1 MQPARSSRPRFLAA
15 ESPSAARRGATAT
28 LAIGACML
36 GAGCFLGDVALSP
49 PADALYYPTAL
60 VRSPG
65 GSTLYVANSDF
76 DLQYDGGTVL
86 ALNLINIRKKL
97 TPLLAKLREIGAL
110 HSTTT
115 VRDACNTLC
124 DSSDTVACPTLDLK
138 TNTNKALNP
147 GPCQP
152 IALGDAVG
160 GVPPSGTI
168 GAFAS
173 GAIFVQRSA
182 APAARLF
189 LAVRGDPSI
198 TFFEVNDDT
207 SAPGTF
213 LPTLDCTGTGG
224 NLAGERCNNLHRVG
238 VEPFESTRAILL
250 PTEPVGIAASEDG
263 TAIVVAHQTES
274 SVSLTIDDP
283 GQNTPT
289 LDGARPK
296 PTLEFVLGALPAGP
310 TEVAAVPI
318 PKLFKDRVE
327 KPRNAELPPSID
339 YQRGFLITYRGAP
352 VVDLLRVHKD
362 ESGTSRP
369 FLTRSNETAIAVN
382 ADGKDSR
389 GVAVDASVRDECET
403 ACTAGDAACLLDC
416 LKHPI
421 DIFIANRTPP
431 SLLVGRIETTTIPD
445 ESAAPTAARDRVFIT
460 DSIPLAYG
468 ASKVVVGKVIDPTG
482 KLSRRVFVGAFDS
495 KRVFSY
501 DPQEH
506 HVDAIFATG
515 RGPQA
520 LAIDSDVQ
528 KDITG
533 GTGDPAAKGHSFL
546 VVGHFTDSYLGV
558 VDLDMRYPQT
568 FGTMFASVGTPTPP
582 KASK

>member
-28 LAIGACML
+28 VAVGLCVL
-36 GAGCFLGDVALSP
+36 GSGCFLGDVALSP
-49 PADALYYPTAL
+49 PDDSLYYPTAL

-86 ALNLINIRKKL
+86 ALDLVKIRTRL
-97 TPLLAKLREIGAL
+97 LPLLAKLREIGTAG
-110 HSTTT
+110 STTT

-124 DSSDTVACPTLDLK
+124 GSSDQPLCNKLDLK
-138 TNTNKALNP
+138 TNTNTVLNP
-147 GPCQP
+147 GPCLAIP
-152 IALGDAVG
+152 LGDAVLG
-160 GVPPSGTI
+160 TPPSGTI

-173 GAIFVQRSA
+173 GAIFVRRSV

-189 LAVRGDPSI
+189 LPVRGDPSI
-198 TFFEVNDDT
+198 TFFDVNDDT
-207 SAPGTF
+207 ATRAF
-213 LPTLDCTGTGG
+213 VPTLDCTGTST
-224 NLAGERCNNLHRVG
+224 NLPGERCNNLHRIG
-238 VEPFESTRAILL
+238 VEPFESSRAIIL
-250 PTEPVGIAASEDG
+250 PTEPIGIAASEDG
-263 TAIVVAHQTES
+263 TAIVVAHQTEK

-289 LDGARPK
+289 LDGAKPK
-296 PTLEFVLGALPAGP
+296 PTLEFVLGSLPDGP
-310 TEVAAVPI
+310 TDVATVPI
-318 PKLFKDRVE
+318 PALFRDKV
-327 KPRNAELPPSID
+327 KVMSPSASID
-339 YQRGFLITYRGAP
+339 YQRGFLISYRAAS
-352 VVDLLRVHKD
+352 VVDLVRVHKD

-369 FLTRSNETAIAVN
+369 FLTRSNETTIVVN

-389 GVAVDASVRDECET
+389 GIAIDNSVRDECEK
-403 ACTAGDAACLLDC
+403 ACTSGDAACQLDC
-416 LKHPI
+416 LKHPL

-431 SLLVGRIETTTIPD
+431 SLLVGRIETSTIPAD
-445 ESAAPTAARDRVFIT
+445 SAAPTAGYDRVFIT
-460 DSIPLAYG
+460 DSIPLAFG
-468 ASKVVVGKVIDPTG
+468 AAKVVVGKVIDPTG
-482 KLSRRVFVGAFDS
+482 KLSRRVFAGAFDS

-501 DPQEH
+501 DPQAH
-506 HVDAIFATG
+506 RVDAIFSTG

-520 LAIDSDVQ
+520 LAFDTDD
-528 KDITG
+528 KADIAG
-533 GTGDPAAKGHSFL
+533 AAGDPLAKGHSFL
-546 VVGHFTDSYLGV
+546 IVGHFTDSYLGV